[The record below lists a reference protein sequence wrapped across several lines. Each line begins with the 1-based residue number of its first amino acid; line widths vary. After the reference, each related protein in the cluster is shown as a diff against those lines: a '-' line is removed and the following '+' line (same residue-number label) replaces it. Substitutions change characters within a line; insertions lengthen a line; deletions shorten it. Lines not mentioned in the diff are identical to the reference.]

1 MDIDNVVKNLKQL
14 SFEEVEHHSQ
24 QCSKQIVFD
33 RLEKNIN
40 PSSHYFKQCENILAE
55 YRQRLHERVKKDSGI
70 DLQHKLETT
79 KE

>member
-14 SFEEVEHHSQ
+14 SFDEVEHHSQ
-24 QCSKQIVFD
+24 TCSKQIVFD

-40 PSSHYFKQCENILAE
+40 PTSHYFKQCETILAE
-55 YRQRLHERVKKDSGI
+55 YRERLHERVKKDSGV
-70 DLQHKLETT
+70 DLQHKLGDI